1 MRRGYLLTIII
12 AASFLAASC
21 TSTGYNTQKGAA
33 IGTGLGALAGQ
44 IIGRDTASTL
54 IGAAVGGLAGVIGG
68 NAVDQSVANERVA
81 VASQQPI
88 STATAYPQA
97 GQQLEP
103 PPGQWVDVPG
113 QWAGGR
119 WVPSHKVWVPVNP

>member
-1 MRRGYLLTIII
+1 MRKDLLLIII
-12 AASFLAASC
+12 AVSFLTVSC
-21 TSTGYNTQKGAA
+21 ASTGYNTQKGAA

-68 NAVDQSVANERVA
+68 NAVDQNVTNERFAAASGQPTTVA
-81 VASQQPI
+81 
-88 STATAYPQA
+88 AYPQA
-97 GQQLEP
+97 GQSLEP

-113 QWAGGR
+113 QWSGGR